1 MPFVPRSFDVWTLEK
16 VAHVVSEVRALN
28 SKLVAYAF
36 LNRAD
41 PRGQDNEEAAAVI
54 RDTQALTFLNAPLGN
69 RKAFANAGA
78 IGLCVSEL
86 LPNDQKAVAEITTCL
101 NISSTFLQR

>member
-1 MPFVPRSFDVWTLEK
+1 
-16 VAHVVSEVRALN
+16 VRALN
-28 SKLVAYAF
+28 STLLAYAF

-54 RDTQALTFLNAPLGN
+54 RDTQALTFLDAPLGN

-78 IGLCVSEL
+78 IGLGVSEL
-86 LPNDQKAVAEITTCL
+86 LPNDQKAVAEITTL
-101 NISSTFLQR
+101 FARLFNVAPTLKRRAGLDAGHAQAEA